1 VKPAIHGLAWAS
13 ELVGTFLMVFIGLSV
28 VVLDFGSGS
37 TVARLVPDES
47 ARLLITG
54 ILFATTGSVY
64 AVTPL
69 GKHSGAH
76 LDPAVT
82 LAFWI
87 TGHVETLDLVAYAIA
102 QFAGATAGAALLAAV
117 WGPRAASVQY
127 GRTAVAQGLSWAAA
141 IAIEAA
147 MTAIMVATIFLFTSR
162 KRTAR
167 WTPIAVWAV
176 IAVLV
181 WKGALFT
188 GTSLNPARSFGPD
201 LVARKFGDYAVYV
214 AGPLL
219 GASLVA
225 LVTRLVPVVYPL
237 TAKLFHDVR
246 YHSPFHEALP
256 TAAHSERDRHEFVQ
270 FIRKR

>member
-1 VKPAIHGLAWAS
+1 MKPAIHGLAWAS
-13 ELVGTFLMVFIGLSV
+13 ELVGTLLMVFIGLSV

-37 TVARLVPDES
+37 PVARLVPDES

-54 ILFATTGSVY
+54 MLFAMTGSVY
-64 AVTPL
+64 AVSPL

-87 TGHVETLDLVAYAIA
+87 TGHVDTLDLCAYAIA

-117 WGPRAASVQY
+117 WGTRAASVQY
-127 GRTAVAQGLSWAAA
+127 GRTAVAQGLSWAVA

-147 MTAIMVATIFLFTSR
+147 MTAAMVGTIFLFTSR

-167 WTPIAVWAV
+167 WTPVAVWAV

-181 WKGALFT
+181 WKGAPFT

-201 LVARKFGDYAVYV
+201 LVAHEFGDYAVYV

-219 GASLVA
+219 GASIVA
-225 LVTRLVPVVYPL
+225 LAARIAPVVYPL

-256 TAAHSERDRHEFVQ
+256 TAAHSERERHEFVES
-270 FIRKR
+270 IRKR